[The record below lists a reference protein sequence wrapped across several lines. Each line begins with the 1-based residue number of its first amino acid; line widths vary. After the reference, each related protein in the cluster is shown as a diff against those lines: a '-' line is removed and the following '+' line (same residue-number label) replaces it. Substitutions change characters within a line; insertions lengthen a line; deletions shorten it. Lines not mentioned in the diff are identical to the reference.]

1 MEVRAGSR
9 RLVVLLA
16 AGAATLVPLAAHAAT
31 AKVEPVAA
39 GDPRGDVR
47 GHGLDISR
55 VQLGRASDGRLRGA
69 ITLAKPFRPKDLL
82 ASSGPPGS
90 LCLRL
95 WTLTRP
101 VGIPPDFLVCITADP
116 KGRLRGTVS
125 AEQVDA
131 QPRRIGPARVSRAS
145 SRTLVVKFSRSAVGR
160 PEKTVAVAAEA
171 TRPGCSRPSCVDVA
185 PDAPRTMTLKLR

>member
-16 AGAATLVPLAAHAAT
+16 AGAAALVPLAAHAAT
-31 AKVEPVAA
+31 KVETVAA

-69 ITLAKPFRPKDLL
+69 ITLTRALDPKELL
-82 ASSGPPGS
+82 AKSGPPGS
-90 LCLRL
+90 VCLRL
-95 WTLTRP
+95 WTLTKP
-101 VGIPPDFLVCITADP
+101 VGIPPDFLVCVTSDRR
-116 KGRLRGTVS
+116 GRLRATVS

-131 QPRRIGPARVSRAS
+131 QPRRVGAAAVSRAS
-145 SRTLVVKFSRSAVGR
+145 ARTLVVKFSRSAVGR

-171 TRPGCSRPSCVDVA
+171 TRPGCTRPSCVDVA
-185 PDAPRTMTLKLR
+185 PDAPNTMTLKLG